1 MNLLDKITVTDIRK
15 MFPFSAVRIS
25 GKSKN
30 AALPPQM

>member
-1 MNLLDKITVTDIRK
+1 MNLFDNITVTDIRK
-15 MFPFSAVRIS
+15 MFTVSAARIS